1 MRRILKTVQGL
12 LETPVPG
19 AVALIRVRLLVIA
32 ALRVRRPKRQLLQP
46 LQGMVL
52 ARQLPPPDLF

>member
-1 MRRILKTVQGL
+1 MRRILKTVPGL

-19 AVALIRVRLLVIA
+19 VVALIRVRLLVIA
-32 ALRVRRPKRQLLQP
+32 ALRVRLPKRQLLRC

-52 ARQLPPPDLF
+52 ARQLPPPDLV